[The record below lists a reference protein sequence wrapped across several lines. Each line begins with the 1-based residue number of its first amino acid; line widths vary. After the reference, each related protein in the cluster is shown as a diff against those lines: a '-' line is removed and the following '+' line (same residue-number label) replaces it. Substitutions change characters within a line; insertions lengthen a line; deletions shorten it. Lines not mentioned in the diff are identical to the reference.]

1 MHYLYQ
7 NGAERYQF
15 YRIPKILF
23 TSPRFSSLSGDAKI
37 LYGLLLDRASL
48 SAQNGWLDEQR
59 RVYIFFSV
67 EEICIAIGCARKK
80 ALKLLSDLDAVG
92 LTKRKIRGQGKPTM
106 IYVREPSPEDFQK
119 QEGEKHTPGGVK
131 ATPPEESFSPF
142 CPCGKGTQNKTE
154 QSKTDLSQT
163 HSIPSPTPPTPD
175 DPMEAKRGESISA
188 KEMSDCRSLIQQNID
203 YELLTQERPEDTE
216 PIDEMVELMT
226 ETVCSKRKSIRVAGE
241 SIPSDIV
248 RSRLLK
254 LNGDHIRFALDCM
267 RENTTKIKNIRQYLL
282 TVLFNAPVTI
292 SSYYSARVN
301 HDLYGTDCSA

>member
-37 LYGLLLDRASL
+37 LYGLMLDRASL

-67 EEICIAIGCARKK
+67 EEICACIGCARKK
-80 ALKLLSDLDAVG
+80 ALKLLAALDAVG
-92 LTKRKIRGQGKPTM
+92 LTKRKIRGQGRPTM
-106 IYVREPSPEDFQK
+106 IYVREFGPDEFQECENHVPS
-119 QEGEKHTPGGVK
+119 GVK
-131 ATPPEESFSPF
+131 NTPAEVPF
-142 CPCGKGTQNKTE
+142 LHSCPCEKGTQNKTE

-163 HSIPSPTPPTPD
+163 HSIPSPTPPAPD
-175 DPMEAKRGESISA
+175 DPMEAKRGESIST

-216 PIDEMVELMT
+216 LIDEMVELMT

-282 TVLFNAPVTI
+282 TVLFNTPTTI

-301 HDLYGTDCSA
+301 HDLYGTDYSA